1 METRGRGRPR
11 ASIPTRAG
19 GNTRSEILDAAA
31 ELFTTPGFGATSTR
45 QIADAVGVRQN
56 VLYHH
61 FASKDD
67 LLGTLLEAL
76 IRPALDAARA
86 LSTYPAA
93 DAVDRAARLYAL
105 SLYDSQVL
113 ATWKWNLGVLFFLPE
128 AHSPVFDSALNMR
141 RALRQFHVDFAAEV
155 ADDTKSGAVDDH
167 TFRLVESVAN
177 IRADGTLTPDSP
189 RHLAVACLR
198 LAGWT
203 TDLDHVID
211 RANHLLENIAARI
224 TASAPL
230 AGGQDLE

>member
-11 ASIPTRAG
+11 ASIPKRVG
-19 GNTRSEILDAAA
+19 GSTRSEILDAAA
-31 ELFTTPGFGATSTR
+31 ELITTQGFGATSTR

-67 LLGTLLEAL
+67 ILGALLEAL
-76 IRPALDAARA
+76 IRPALDAACA
-86 LSTYPAA
+86 LSTCPTN

-128 AHSPVFDSALNMR
+128 AHSAVFDSALNMR

-155 ADDTKSGAVDDH
+155 ADDADSGPVDDH
-167 TFRLVESVAN
+167 TFRLVESVAS
-177 IRADGTLTPDSP
+177 IRADGRLTPDSP

-203 TDLDHVID
+203 TNLDHVTD
-211 RANHLLENIAARI
+211 RASQLLENVYSHI
-224 TASAPL
+224 TVTDPQTVSQSPT
-230 AGGQDLE
+230 